1 MAKGKVKIL
10 RIGGWI
16 IIGIVS
22 VILLTTL
29 VFYIRRDYIAERVVS
44 YLNEQ
49 QPGEVQM
56 GKMYLI
62 PFMNFPNLT
71 LHLQE
76 VKYYEREEMAEKST
90 FDPILSLNEISV
102 TLDLIKLIRGGIM
115 VSEARLKDG
124 FVHLEIY
131 PDWTAT
137 FRIYSPQ
144 ESYFDGR
151 WKVPELQAIE

>member
-1 MAKGKVKIL
+1 MAKRKVKIL

-29 VFYIRRDYIAERVVS
+29 VFYIRRDHIAERVVN

-62 PFMNFPNLT
+62 PFLNFPDVT

-76 VKYYEREEMAEKST
+76 VTYYERELMEEKST
-90 FDPILSLNEISV
+90 LDPILS
-102 TLDLIKLIRGGIM
+102 
-115 VSEARLKDG
+115 
-124 FVHLEIY
+124 
-131 PDWTAT
+131 
-137 FRIYSPQ
+137 
-144 ESYFDGR
+144 
-151 WKVPELQAIE
+151 